1 MTPAGALAVEP
12 TSHPHEPAQ
21 APSFSSNPPT
31 GGFLTALRRPRG
43 LLWMGGL
50 FVLLLGAVAWMQWRQ
65 SQLVSQALV
74 SGGDN
79 IAHFLYQADNEYLRL
94 RESWPRPDPR
104 AAADPA
110 TVQLRYD
117 IFVSRVGVLR
127 NAARVRG
134 MTPQP
139 ELAQA
144 LAAAESFI
152 ERADKLLGPGASA
165 PDASSLAVL
174 YPELVQLDV
183 HMRTLTQSAS
193 DVIAVS
199 ATRLTEAGR
208 AQNRLGLMMTLVL
221 AFLAVGF
228 AVLTLRELQRQQE
241 KRQEL
246 EELTLSLRDAQ
257 RAAEAA
263 AASKSAFLANM
274 SHEIRT
280 PFQGLQG
287 MLGLLG
293 QTRLDDTQSGY
304 LRTAAGSASH
314 LLTILNDILD
324 ASSLDSGAI
333 KIVPASLAL
342 ADLLSEVQA
351 LMQPQAALKGLQL
364 RVEALPGLPQRALLD
379 PTRMRQVL
387 FNLLA
392 NAIKFTDAGG
402 VTLHVGPVR
411 QGDEKT
417 PVTGLRFVISD
428 TGVGMDAAG
437 MARLFERFAQVDSSR
452 SRRFGGT
459 GLGLEISRRLVRMMG
474 GDITVTSRP
483 GEGSTFVV
491 SVPWL
496 APVLKASEA
505 GIDRTESPAAGLEH
519 GPLREGVNPD
529 PGQGP
534 GIHDGRAEQ
543 EAARRLNILVAE
555 DNEVNRLVMEAMLG
569 ELGHDVHFAVDGLQ
583 AVEMAARRH
592 WDVIL
597 MDLHMPNM
605 DGLEATRAIRAGSD
619 PVKAAVPVV
628 ALTADVFESTRQ
640 RCDAEGISVF
650 LTKPVSVAELKD
662 CLDRHGAARSKA
674 GRPT

>member
-1 MTPAGALAVEP
+1 MA
-12 TSHPHEPAQ
+12 
-21 APSFSSNPPT
+21 
-31 GGFLTALRRPRG
+31 
-43 LLWMGGL
+43 GL
-50 FVLLLGAVAWMQWRQ
+50 FVLLLGVVAWMQWRQ
-65 SQLVSQALV
+65 SQLVSQALL

-94 RESWPRPDPR
+94 RESWPRPDRR
-104 AAADPA
+104 AESELG
-110 TVQLRYD
+110 TLQLRYD
-117 IFVSRVGVLR
+117 IFVSRMGVLR
-127 NAARVRG
+127 DAGRARG
-134 MTPQP
+134 MTLQP
-139 ELAQA
+139 EVARA
-144 LAAAESFI
+144 LAAAERFI
-152 ERADKLLGPGASA
+152 ARADTLLGPGAST
-165 PDASSLAVL
+165 PDAASLAAL
-174 YPELVQLDV
+174 LPDLVQLDA
-183 HMRTLTQSAS
+183 HMRMLTQSAS

-208 AQNRLGLMMTLVL
+208 AQNRLGLMMTLLL
-221 AFLAVGF
+221 AFLAAGF
-228 AVLTLRELQRQQE
+228 AVLTLRALRREQE
-241 KRQEL
+241 KRLEL

-293 QTRLDDTQSGY
+293 KTRLDDTQSGY
-304 LRTAAGSASH
+304 LRTAVGSASH
-314 LLTILNDILD
+314 LLTILNDVLD

-333 KIVPASLAL
+333 KIVPASLDL
-342 ADLLSEVQA
+342 VDLLTEVQA
-351 LMQPQAALKGLQL
+351 LMQPQASLKGLQL
-364 RVEALPGLPQRALLD
+364 RVVASPGLPQRALLD

-392 NAIKFTDAGG
+392 NAIKFTDAGW
-402 VTLHVGPVR
+402 VMLQAGPAR
-411 QGDEKT
+411 HGDET
-417 PVTGLRFVISD
+417 SPVTALRFEISD

-437 MARLFERFAQVDSSR
+437 MARLFERFAQGDDSR

-491 SVPWL
+491 SVPWVEPTL
-496 APVLKASEA
+496 RAPGSGMDGPQVMATDLGPAPPHEGTRPVPGHSSGESRADHVA
-505 GIDRTESPAAGLEH
+505 G
-519 GPLREGVNPD
+519 
-529 PGQGP
+529 
-534 GIHDGRAEQ
+534 
-543 EAARRLNILVAE
+543 RRLTLLVAE

-569 ELGHDVHFAVDGLQ
+569 ELGHEVHFAMDGLQ
-583 AVEMAARRH
+583 AVEMAAWRH
-592 WDVIL
+592 WDAIL

-640 RCDAEGISVF
+640 RCEAEGISVF
-650 LTKPVSVAELKD
+650 LTKPVSAAELKD
-662 CLDRHGAARSKA
+662 CLDRHGAAQDRA
-674 GRPT
+674 GRAA